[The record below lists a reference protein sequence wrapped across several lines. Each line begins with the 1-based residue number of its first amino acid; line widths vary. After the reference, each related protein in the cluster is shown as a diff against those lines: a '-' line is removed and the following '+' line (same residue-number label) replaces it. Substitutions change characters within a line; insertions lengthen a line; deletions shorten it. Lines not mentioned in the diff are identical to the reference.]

1 MRRIRMG
8 IDIGSSK
15 TTIIVGELYD
25 QGKNIKILGKA
36 VIPSNGVKK
45 GKIIETE
52 LFSKTLKLGKERLED
67 KIGMKLKKVTVGIS
81 GSDITTSTTEVEY
94 KLLDE
99 NIEEPV
105 EVTEEHCNQILEIS
119 KQKVVKENEQ
129 ILGKEVYN
137 YRLDDSGIMKNPV
150 GKIGKKLEARVHLIK
165 ISKDRVDRVIEALNK
180 ADLEV
185 ESLLY
190 NGEASAK
197 AALKRLDKING
208 VALVDIGDGLTEIT
222 IFKNNRLISTNVI
235 PIGGMHYINDLKY
248 VLELNTE
255 VVKNILLEMK
265 DKKEN
270 EKVTV
275 SFLDK
280 GTSVTKT
287 FEVKYLKEII
297 DARTDEILEYI
308 LKSIEASGY
317 KDYLKNGIVLA
328 GGVVSSYNILE
339 KLKKIFG
346 ENIRIGSAINI
357 SGMTTQLK
365 EPSAISGMGV
375 LLTALEDE
383 YNNLLNSNTIEEKK
397 EKEKINVELKEEK
410 VVEKQEVKKEDK
422 KIDSKTSKP
431 LTKSKLKKW
440 LGNFI

>member
-25 QGKNIKILGKA
+25 QGKNIRILGKA
-36 VIPSNGVKK
+36 IIPSNGVKK
-45 GKIIETE
+45 GKIIDVE
-52 LFSKTLKLGKERLED
+52 LFSRTLKIGKERLED
-67 KIGMKLKKVTVGIS
+67 KIGIKLKKATVGIS
-81 GSDITTSTTEVEY
+81 GSDIKTSTTEVEY

-99 NIEEPV
+99 NVEEPI
-105 EVTEEHCNQILEIS
+105 EVTEAHCNQIFEIS
-119 KQKVVKENEQ
+119 KQKVVKDDEQ

-137 YRLDDSGIMKNPV
+137 YRLDDSGIMKTPV
-150 GKIGKKLEARVHLIK
+150 GKVGKKLEARVHLIK
-165 ISKDRVDRVIEALNK
+165 IPKERVDRVIEALNK
-180 ADLEV
+180 AGIEV

-248 VLELNTE
+248 VLELNGE
-255 VVKNILLEMK
+255 VVKNILLEIK
-265 DKKEN
+265 DKNDN

-280 GTSVTKT
+280 GSSVTKT
-287 FEVKYLKEII
+287 FEVKYLREII

-339 KLKKIFG
+339 KLKGIFG
-346 ENIRIGSAINI
+346 ENIRIGTAINI

-365 EPSAISGMGV
+365 DPSAVSGMGV

-383 YNNLLNSNTIEEKK
+383 YNDLLGSSVVEENKEKNTTKIKEEKVEEKK
-397 EKEKINVELKEEK
+397 EVKVEEK
-410 VVEKQEVKKEDK
+410 KVDT
-422 KIDSKTSKP
+422 KTSKP
-431 LTKSKLKKW
+431 LTKSKFKKW